1 MEVSNFS
8 FLERYQPALCEYG
21 RSAET
26 FAYTDPQ
33 TAIVKMRCF
42 AEKFVAFIYEE
53 LRLSTYGAKDLFEKI
68 DNAEFVTAVEECVV
82 DKLHLIRM
90 KGNKAAHA
98 EKVTID
104 DALDVVKE
112 GFFLGAWIFCS
123 YHGGKVDELPTYR
136 IPHKISASTDASPD
150 SGKNKEQED
159 ILQATQNELAELQR
173 QLEEAQRR
181 IDEFE
186 VGVDESKVDIL
197 RAGSAA
203 AIAAFDFQTE
213 ETRRKIRMED
223 VFAEYELTPGQTQLV
238 ERLDAFLASTEENVF
253 LLRGYAGTGKT
264 FITKGLTEYF
274 RAIRRNYILAAPT
287 GKAAKVIAHK
297 TKSPAYTIHKTIYSF
312 KDIAE
317 YRDDDLDGSETY
329 KFYAKLAVNEQSVD
343 TVYIIDESSMVSDVY
358 NEAEFFRF
366 GSGHLLRDFLKFVN
380 LDHNDHRKKVIFI
393 GDDAQLPPVGMKFSP
408 ALNRK
413 YLSSEYGLSS
423 TGYELREVVR
433 QKSGSGIMSNAQM
446 IRDSL
451 EISVFNQLDIDV
463 DSEDVY
469 HVEYEDLLPEYLR
482 TCGGKIN
489 AESIVIAHS
498 NADVAAYNR
507 RIREHFFPNL
517 LEIAPGDKVM
527 AVSNSDRYG
536 LFISNG
542 DFGLIRQVLG
552 EKEERQVSL
561 KRKSKETGEVETT
574 RITLCFRDVEI
585 GFKDLDG
592 RPHWFEAKIVEN
604 LLYSDAPNL
613 SSDEN
618 KALYLDF
625 CIRNPGLKRKSLEF
639 KEELQRDPYFNAL
652 RLKFGYAITCHK
664 AQGSEWNNVFVKCK
678 THQAQLSAEYFRW
691 LYTAMTRAAKSLYV
705 LDPPHIKLGGDI
717 RVANNPGEIW
727 PDQTETKANPEEL
740 IQSRESDSYA
750 RYERDDAEVSVEDP
764 LCSGNQ
770 YLDAIL
776 SLVRSRLVDSDI
788 KISDVQHQQFQE
800 SYIFSKGADVA
811 RINIS
816 YNGKQK
822 ITSVILPQPSDL
834 GGELLRLLSPL
845 KGVVPNANDDR
856 FASGEIVFEEDF
868 LNQLH
873 QRLLGAIEGSSV
885 KISGVDEQQYCQRYK
900 FHDETGMAVVDIYY
914 NRKQQFTRCNPVK
927 SLCTSKPL
935 AAQMIQV
942 ITKGLG

>member
-1 MEVSNFS
+1 MEVSNFK
-8 FLERYQPALCEYG
+8 FLEQCQPTLSEYG
-21 RSAET
+21 RCAEN
-26 FAYTDPQ
+26 FAYADPQ
-33 TAIVKMRCF
+33 SAIVKMRCF

-53 LRLSTYGAKDLFEKI
+53 LRLPTYGAKNLFEKI
-68 DNAEFVTAVEECVV
+68 DNADFVNVVEECVL

-98 EKVTID
+98 DKVGIE
-104 DALDVVKE
+104 DALDVIKE

-123 YHGGKVDELPTYR
+123 YHGGEVDELPSYR
-136 IPHKISASTDASPD
+136 APQKIGDSADDSASIDQREEVES
-150 SGKNKEQED
+150 SLE
-159 ILQATQNELAELQR
+159 TQQELAELQR
-173 QLEEAQRR
+173 QIEEAQLRLNQF
-181 IDEFE
+181 DG
-186 VGVDESKVDIL
+186 GVDVNKVETL
-197 RAGSAA
+197 RSGSAVA
-203 AIAAFDFQTE
+203 MASIDFHTE
-213 ETRRKIRMED
+213 ETRSKINMVD
-223 VFAEYELTPGQTQLV
+223 VFAEYDLTPGQAELV
-238 ERLDAFLASTEENVF
+238 DRLDKFLTSTDENVF
-253 LLRGYAGTGKT
+253 LLKGYAGTGKT
-264 FITKGLTEYF
+264 FITEGLTEYF
-274 RAIRRNYILAAPT
+274 RAIRRNYILVAPT

-297 TKSPAYTIHKTIYSF
+297 TGSTAYTIHKTIYSF

-343 TVYIIDESSMVSDVY
+343 TVYIVDESSMVSDIY

-366 GSGHLLRDFLKFVN
+366 GSGHLLRDFLKYVN

-408 ALNRK
+408 AL
-413 YLSSEYGLSS
+413 SSEYLSREYGLYS

-446 IRDSL
+446 LRDSL
-451 EISVFNQLDIDV
+451 EKSVFNQLDIDI
-463 DSEDVY
+463 DSADVY
-469 HVEYEDLLPEYLR
+469 HVDYEDLLSEYLR

-507 RIREHFFPNL
+507 RIREHFFPKII
-517 LEIAPGDKVM
+517 EVAPGDKVM

-552 EKEERQVSL
+552 EREERHISL
-561 KRKSKETGEVETT
+561 KRKSKDNGEVENT

-604 LLYSDAPNL
+604 LLYSDDPNL

-625 CIRNPGLKRKSLEF
+625 CIRNQGLKRKSLEF

-678 THQAQLSAEYFRW
+678 SHQSQLSAEYFRW
-691 LYTAMTRAAKSLYV
+691 LYTAITRASKNLYL
-705 LDPPHIKLGGDI
+705 LDEPHIKLLGPVPI
-717 RVANNPGEIW
+717 SANPGEIW
-727 PDQTETKANPEEL
+727 PAVSLNKVSQAPGPVKAHSKSPNEGEGPSEIAVDDKLLSGNSFLDSIL
-740 IQSRESDSYA
+740 IQVVSRIANAGIEI
-750 RYERDDAEVSVEDP
+750 
-764 LCSGNQ
+764 N
-770 YLDAIL
+770 
-776 SLVRSRLVDSDI
+776 DI
-788 KISDVQHQQFQE
+788 QHQQFQE
-800 SYIFSKGADVA
+800 SYLFSRGSEVA
-811 RINIS
+811 RINVS

-822 ITSVILPQPSDL
+822 ISSVVLPQYSEL
-834 GGELLRLLSPL
+834 GRELLELLSPL
-845 KGVVPNANDDR
+845 KGAAPNLENDAA
-856 FASGEIVFEEDF
+856 ASNELAFDEDF

-873 QRLLGAIEGSSV
+873 QGLLRVTEDIGV

-900 FHDETGMAVVDIYY
+900 FHDETGLAVVDIFY
-914 NRKQQFTRCNPVK
+914 NGKKQFTRCNPVK
-927 SLCTSKPL
+927 SLCTSTDL
-935 AAQMIQV
+935 TSRMMQL
-942 ITKGLG
+942 ITEGLV